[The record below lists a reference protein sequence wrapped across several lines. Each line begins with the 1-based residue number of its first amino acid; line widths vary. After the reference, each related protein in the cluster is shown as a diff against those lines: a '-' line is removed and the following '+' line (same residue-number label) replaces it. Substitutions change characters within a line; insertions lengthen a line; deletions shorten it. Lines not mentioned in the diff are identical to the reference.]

1 MRCSSLA
8 TTTSMRRCTRARLS
22 FSRAANPN
30 HPACKTTTARKPEEK
45 HGVELRLTLLRD
57 AAFTQFIVARA
68 RGVVAED
75 VVRLGKVLK
84 LGMSFG
90 VICQWAKCN
99 SADVSFVLGN

>member
-1 MRCSSLA
+1 
-8 TTTSMRRCTRARLS
+8 
-22 FSRAANPN
+22 
-30 HPACKTTTARKPEEK
+30 
-45 HGVELRLTLLRD
+45 LLRD